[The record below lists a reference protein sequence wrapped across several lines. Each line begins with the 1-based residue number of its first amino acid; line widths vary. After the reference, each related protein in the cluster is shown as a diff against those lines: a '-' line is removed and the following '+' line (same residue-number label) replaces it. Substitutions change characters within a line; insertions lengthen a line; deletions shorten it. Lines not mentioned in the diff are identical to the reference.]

1 MFAQVSDDN
10 DDTVRSWSL
19 TLDDTTHIYIFPA
32 MWSLNYRIFLEL
44 LRKFMDLLYK
54 FFLFTVSAVCLSLWQ
69 RHGASWRWGWRNGL
83 QTWRVAAN
91 VLNKQ
96 PWTEVKWLSRH
107 SGPFGR
113 GDRYRCDYNRLVQR
127 FPFYSSW
134 SAAYKTGGLG
144 LGFEGN
150 RLGKGILLGCTQSF
164 TVGRQ
169 LFKEVT
175 VISGVPQGSV

>member
-1 MFAQVSDDN
+1 MLKSYTSRHCSHTHFPCYTYDRWAIAY
-10 DDTVRSWSL
+10 SWSSWGNL
-19 TLDDTTHIYIFPA
+19 WTYYTIIFP
-32 MWSLNYRIFLEL
+32 
-44 LRKFMDLLYK
+44 D
-54 FFLFTVSAVCLSLWQ
+54 SAVCLSMSQ

-91 VLNKQ
+91 VLTKQ

-127 FPFYSSW
+127 FPFHSSW